1 MAYISIQL
9 GIFFYQ
15 KRYVAKNPAPDSLTY
30 ITVLGLNDS
39 KEEISNAQICV
50 GQQDAIWKMTK
61 HLEQL
66 YAQQNLCKEQI
77 VRCTQ
82 KHTTPEFEQLTN
94 DIKKSKKEIQ

>member
-50 GQQDAIWKMTK
+50 GQ
-61 HLEQL
+61 
-66 YAQQNLCKEQI
+66 
-77 VRCTQ
+77 
-82 KHTTPEFEQLTN
+82 
-94 DIKKSKKEIQ
+94 

>member
-1 MAYISIQL
+1 
-9 GIFFYQ
+9 
-15 KRYVAKNPAPDSLTY
+15 
-30 ITVLGLNDS
+30 
-39 KEEISNAQICV
+39 
-50 GQQDAIWKMTK
+50 MTK

-66 YAQQNLCKEQI
+66 YSQQNLCKEQI